1 MEQDTNAATGA
12 ENEETIVFDA
22 EDFGGEADAH
32 ETSEETQE
40 AEQDT
45 NESPE
50 AEPTR
55 EDVQDTNAQHGTET
69 TQEDTGDGLEVNY
82 LGERRKLTR
91 QEAAEYAQKGMNY
104 DHVKEQLD
112 AMRNNALYR
121 AAAASAKSA
130 GMTEEE
136 FAAQLSGQ
144 LKDREI
150 NKIAK
155 ERSVDEET
163 ARAIYEDGVKANAK
177 LKQAEQTAD
186 DLKGELDEL
195 REYKRVNEVR
205 EEMRRQW
212 KEFTAAHPDIR
223 TLDDLPQEV
232 IDAVKGGE
240 EPETAYNRYEV
251 KQLKEQLTRQQA
263 KAKSAG
269 SARGTAD
276 EEEGDFFLRG
286 FRGDY

>member
-1 MEQDTNAATGA
+1 MEQDTNATITA
-12 ENEETIVFDA
+12 ENEGMIVFDV

-32 ETSEETQE
+32 EAPEETQE

-45 NESPE
+45 NAAPE
-50 AEPTR
+50 AETTQ
-55 EDVQDTNAQHGTET
+55 EDMQDTNASSETET

-82 LGERRKLTR
+82 LGETKKLTR
-91 QEAAEYAQKGMNY
+91 QEAKELAQKGMNY

-112 AMRNNALYR
+112 AMRNNALYK

-195 REYKRVNEVR
+195 REYKRVNEIR

-212 KEFTAAHPDIR
+212 KEFTSAHPDIR

-232 IDAVKGGE
+232 SDAVKGGE
-240 EPETAYNRYEV
+240 ELETAYNRYELN
-251 KQLKEQLTRQQA
+251 KLKDQLSRQQA

-286 FRGDY
+286 NRGNY

>member
-1 MEQDTNAATGA
+1 MEQDTNATITA
-12 ENEETIVFDA
+12 ENEGMIVFDV

-32 ETSEETQE
+32 EAPEETQE

-45 NESPE
+45 NAAPE
-50 AEPTR
+50 AETTQ
-55 EDVQDTNAQHGTET
+55 EDMQDTNASSETET

-82 LGERRKLTR
+82 LGETKKLTR
-91 QEAAEYAQKGMNY
+91 QEAKELAQKGMNY

-112 AMRNNALYR
+112 AMRNNALYK

-195 REYKRVNEVR
+195 REYKRVNEIR

-212 KEFTAAHPDIR
+212 KEFTSAHPDIR

-232 IDAVKGGE
+232 SDAVKGGE
-240 EPETAYNRYEV
+240 ELETAYNRYELN
-251 KQLKEQLTRQQA
+251 KLKDQLSRQQA

-286 FRGDY
+286 FRGNY